1 MSGFTSGNSGTY
13 GNMPISAYLKKMEQT
28 CVYEDP
34 NQLYNYYRESLKDLR
49 PDKPLFES
57 DQTRRDNKS
66 EDRLN
71 LRHAGAFG
79 STEDPYLPDGTFL
92 DYDGLQSD
100 VRGTALDPDMK
111 QHRIQQEARG
121 KFIKQGND
129 EDNSIPSA
137 GWNPTHVLRDKTAQF
152 YPLKNRLKIFDE
164 SFNSM
169 SAGTGINQAQRKT
182 TAECMQ
188 ETTSMAPEM
197 QDETCGNRTN
207 KVNDL
212 SNNTSIGWRRTTDHM
227 FHVAKYGMMRGQN
240 TNVDTVKNRSNAHVA
255 HDMAVSYRDQNVSKT
270 LSLKMIDL
278 AKQKQMG
285 MDSGRDLQLGS
296 STQTQQRTQKITTA
310 DMAGMAVRDTDE
322 SQETTAH
329 GQLAGEQTQHVT
341 GAMTMQLDSDRV
353 GKTIVDPFIIEYM
366 ASVNRKMTPREVDD
380 LRSSVLQSVECN
392 GLMVQQSNKKYNN
405 DYNNELLWQSGA
417 NFERGSSM
425 KTANYKKLKP
435 LPLAKNQN
443 DYDFEAYKRS
453 QKTQGQRRG
462 NVQNPDLYNMDVLE
476 YDQEQCMGNEVTGTK
491 QVGRRGS
498 KYMTGYLDKENNSNN
513 MMSDI
518 TART

>member
-1 MSGFTSGNSGTY
+1 MSGNKNTASNY
-13 GNMPISAYLKKMEQT
+13 GNMPVSAYLKKMEST
-28 CVYEDP
+28 CIYEDP
-34 NQLYNYYRESLKDLR
+34 NQLYDYYRESLKDIR
-49 PDKPLFES
+49 PDRPLFES

-66 EDRLN
+66 TDRLN

-79 STEDPYLPDGTFL
+79 STEDPFLPDGTFL

-111 QHRIQQEARG
+111 QHRKQQEARG

-137 GWNPTHVLRDKTAQF
+137 GWNPTHLLRDKTAQF

-169 SAGTGINQAQRKT
+169 SAGTGINQTQRKNT
-182 TAECMQ
+182 VECMQ

-197 QDETCGNRTN
+197 QDETCYNRAN

-227 FHVAKYGMMRGQN
+227 FQVAKYGMMRGQN
-240 TNVDTVKNRSNAHVA
+240 TSADAVKNRSNAHIA
-255 HDMAVSYRDQNVSKT
+255 HDVALSYRDQNVSKT
-270 LSLKMIDL
+270 LAIKMIDL

-285 MDSGRDLQLGS
+285 MDSGRDIQLGA
-296 STQTQQRTQKITTA
+296 STQQEQRTQKITPA
-310 DMAGMAVRDTDE
+310 DMAGMAVRDAE
-322 SQETTAH
+322 VSQDASAH
-329 GQLAGEQTQHVT
+329 DQLGGEQGQHIT

-353 GKTIVDPFIIEYM
+353 GKTVVDPFIIEYM
-366 ASVNRKMTPREVDD
+366 SSINRKMTPREVDD
-380 LRSSVLQSVECN
+380 LRASVLQSVEYK
-392 GLMVQQSNKKYNN
+392 GIMVQQSNKKSVN
-405 DYNNELLWQSGA
+405 DYNNELLWKSGA
-417 NFERGSSM
+417 NFERGTSM

-435 LPLAKNQN
+435 LPVAKDQN
-443 DYDFEAYKRS
+443 VYDFESYKRS

-476 YDQEQCMGNEVTGTK
+476 YDQDTSIGSEVVGTK
-491 QVGRRGS
+491 TIGRRGN
-498 KYMTGYLDKENNSNN
+498 KYMNNYMDRGDTDKSE
-513 MMSDI
+513 MSDV